1 MRNIVTF
8 PSKVSIS
15 GSGSEERDADDVVR
29 SMALVT
35 QQLEMMLHALRERAR
50 QEGTVIAA
58 AQEKAAS

>member
-8 PSKVSIS
+8 PSKVSFS
-15 GSGSEERDADDVVR
+15 DGGSEERNADDVVR

-35 QQLEMMLHALRERAR
+35 QQLEMMLEALRERAL
-50 QEGTVIAA
+50 QEAAAVAA

>member
-8 PSKVSIS
+8 PSKVSFS
-15 GSGSEERDADDVVR
+15 DSESEERNAADVVR

-35 QQLEMMLHALRERAR
+35 QQLEMMLDALRERAR

-58 AQEKAAS
+58 AQEKTAS

>member
-8 PSKVSIS
+8 PSKIS
-15 GSGSEERDADDVVR
+15 FSGAGSEERNADDVVR

-35 QQLEMMLHALRERAR
+35 QQLEMMLDALRERAR
-50 QEGTVIAA
+50 QEGTAIAA

>member
-8 PSKVSIS
+8 PSKASFS
-15 GSGSEERDADDVVR
+15 DSKSEERNADDVVR

-35 QQLEMMLHALRERAR
+35 QQLEMMLDALRERAR

-58 AQEKAAS
+58 AQEKTAS